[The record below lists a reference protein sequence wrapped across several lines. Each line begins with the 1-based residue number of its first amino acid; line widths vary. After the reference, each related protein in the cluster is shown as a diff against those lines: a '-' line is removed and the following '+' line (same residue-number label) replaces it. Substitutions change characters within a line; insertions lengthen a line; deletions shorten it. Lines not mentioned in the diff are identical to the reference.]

1 MTKHTILIIED
12 NEDIN
17 LLTKATLASRG
28 HNVLCAFNGKE
39 GINLAQNNKVHF
51 IILDVMMPD
60 MDGYEVLSVL
70 KSNES
75 TRKIPVAFFSARTQ
89 QEEIDK
95 GLSFGAIKYFRKPFD
110 PIQLISEVDEIL
122 SKYNS

>member
-1 MTKHTILIIED
+1 MKTHTILIIED

-17 LLTKATLASRG
+17 LLTKATLASKG

-39 GINLAQNNKVHF
+39 GIKLAQNNDVDF

-60 MDGYEVLSVL
+60 MDGYEVLSIL
-70 KSNES
+70 KGNDN
-75 TRKIPVAFFSARTQ
+75 TKKIPVAFFSARTQ
-89 QEEIDK
+89 KEEIEK

-110 PIQLISEVDEIL
+110 PIELLSEVDEIL
-122 SKYNS
+122 SKYN